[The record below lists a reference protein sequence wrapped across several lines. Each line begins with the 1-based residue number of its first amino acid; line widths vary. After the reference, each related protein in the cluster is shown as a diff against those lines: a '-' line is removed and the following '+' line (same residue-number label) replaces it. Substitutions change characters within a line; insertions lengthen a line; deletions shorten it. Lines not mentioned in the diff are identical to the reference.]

1 MARKVGNITHFF
13 NKIGVA
19 VIELSDT
26 LKTGE
31 TIKIRGATTDFD
43 QPVDSMQIEHETV
56 QEAGAGQS
64 VGLKVK
70 DLVRAGDE
78 VFAVGEEDEKGAT
91 EEAE

>member
-31 TIKIRGATTDFD
+31 TIKIKGATTDFD

-78 VFAVGEEDEKGAT
+78 VFIVGEEDEKGAT